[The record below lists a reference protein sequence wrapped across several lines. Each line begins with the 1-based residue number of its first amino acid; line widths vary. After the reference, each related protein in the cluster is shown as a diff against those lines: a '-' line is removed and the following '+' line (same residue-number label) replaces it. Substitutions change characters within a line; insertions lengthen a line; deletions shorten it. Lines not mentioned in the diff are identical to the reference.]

1 MGLSINAVTDLWH
14 AGKTAV
20 KKGRK
25 YLTEETKD
33 ILSNHTQWGR
43 RIRTGVHEARE
54 AYTHK
59 FEQIDENNGL
69 TEQFA
74 RIKDNIWDASKKL
87 ITDNEFTSKLE
98 DYARKRGFNNYKIAK
113 GATTEKVMQDWIEM
127 SGVGPTKFAQIIS
140 GSPKDMAKIEAKYP
154 ELAKA
159 MKETRSHCSFS
170 RSMEEAQQLINSSFP
185 GQKLVIQKEMSAG
198 SIGAAYIV
206 KKPDGSTAVVK
217 MLKKGVTKETLD
229 AEEELTMRVLKEL
242 SSSPE
247 EYAKNKEMFKT
258 YYKDWKEEL
267 NFFSEYKN
275 NKLLATGAK
284 RYKVADITD
293 ISKDGSCILMD
304 MAHGIQMNK
313 LVEILKDYKANPTEF
328 ATKYAKEIEKNPWL
342 KNPEKVIKE
351 LPSTLLKT
359 FDEQFLFLK
368 KGGKTLMHG
377 DPHTGNFFVT
387 ADENGKLIP
396 EFIDTGNCVAR
407 TSNQVKQDISFFS
420 NYLVGNSQ
428 GIAKYFIEQCAYTG
442 ADKQAKIWELAAD
455 IEKNIF
461 GKKQQITK
469 FGDVQGSLMS
479 ILKKHGLS
487 MSPENAT
494 AMKAQMQFFSAISEA
509 GKLSGKTFDITTLM
523 KDIPQAI
530 WGMVKNGENPWVA
543 LKEAVKFAIH
553 NQQRAVGTAYQ
564 FTMSDISKM
573 TNISQ
578 KQLNEIG

>member
-1 MGLSINAVTDLWH
+1 MGLSVNAITERWLSGEI
-14 AGKTAV
+14 AL
-20 KKGRK
+20 KKGGK
-25 YLTEETKD
+25 YLTEATKD
-33 ILSNHTQWGR
+33 LLSNHTQIGR

-59 FEQIDENNGL
+59 FEQIAANNGL
-69 TEQFA
+69 SDQFA
-74 RIKDNIWDASKKL
+74 RIKNNIWNASKKL
-87 ITDNEFTSKLE
+87 INDNEFTSKLE
-98 DYARKRGFNNYKIAK
+98 DYARKRGFGNYKIAK
-113 GATTEKVMQDWIEM
+113 NATTEKVMQDWIEM

-185 GQKLVIQKEMSAG
+185 GQKLVLQKEMSAG

-217 MLKKGVTKETLD
+217 MLKKGVTKESLD

-293 ISKDGSCILMD
+293 ISKDGTCILMD

-313 LVEILKDYKANPTEF
+313 LVDILKDYKANPTEF

-342 KNPEKVIKE
+342 KDPEKVMKE

-368 KGGKTLMHG
+368 DGGKTLMHG
-377 DPHTGNFFVT
+377 DPHTGNFFIT
-387 ADENGKLIP
+387 ADANGKLIP

-407 TSNQVKQDISFFS
+407 TSGQVKQDISFFS
-420 NYLVGNSQ
+420 NYLVGNSK
-428 GIAKYFIEQCAYTG
+428 GIAKYFIDQCAYTG

-469 FGDVQGSLMS
+469 FGDVQGSLMA

-509 GKLSGKTFDITTLM
+509 RKLSGKTFDITTLM

-543 LKEAVKFAIH
+543 LKEAVKFAFH

-564 FTMSDISKM
+564 FTMSDVSKM
-573 TNISQ
+573 AENSQ
-578 KQLNEIG
+578 KALNEIG

>member
-1 MGLSINAVTDLWH
+1 
-14 AGKTAV
+14 
-20 KKGRK
+20 
-25 YLTEETKD
+25 
-33 ILSNHTQWGR
+33 
-43 RIRTGVHEARE
+43 
-54 AYTHK
+54 
-59 FEQIDENNGL
+59 
-69 TEQFA
+69 
-74 RIKDNIWDASKKL
+74 
-87 ITDNEFTSKLE
+87 
-98 DYARKRGFNNYKIAK
+98 
-113 GATTEKVMQDWIEM
+113 MQDWIEM